1 MKKQDRYF
9 YPAIFTYE
17 KNQEIAITF
26 PDFDVAT
33 SGENDDDALLSA
45 RECLGITIYGLEE
58 DNETIPEPSALSSIE
73 VNKNECAVLIDVFMP
88 SIRMANVNK
97 SVNRTVTLPAWLN
110 SAALENNLNF
120 SQVLQDALKERLG
133 VN

>member
-17 KNQEIAITF
+17 EGQEIAITF
-26 PDFDVAT
+26 PDFEVAT

-58 DNETIPEPSALSSIE
+58 DNESIPEPSALSSIE

-88 SIRMANVNK
+88 SSEWRMLINLL
-97 SVNRTVTLPAWLN
+97 TVL
-110 SAALENNLNF
+110 
-120 SQVLQDALKERLG
+120 
-133 VN
+133 

>member
-17 KNQEIAITF
+17 ENQEIAITF

-58 DNETIPEPSALSSIE
+58 DNKTIPKPSALSSIE

-88 SIRMANVNK
+88 SSEWRMLINLL
-97 SVNRTVTLPAWLN
+97 TVL
-110 SAALENNLNF
+110 
-120 SQVLQDALKERLG
+120 
-133 VN
+133 

>member
-17 KNQEIAITF
+17 ENQEIAITF

-58 DNETIPEPSALSSIE
+58 DNETIPKPSALSSIE

-88 SIRMANVNK
+88 SIRMANINK
-97 SVNRTVTLPAWLN
+97 SGRQIGRA
-110 SAALENNLNF
+110 SCR
-120 SQVLQDALKERLG
+120 ER
-133 VN
+133 V

>member
-17 KNQEIAITF
+17 EGQEIAITF
-26 PDFDVAT
+26 PDFEVTT

-58 DNETIPEPSALSSIE
+58 DNETIPKPSALSSIE

-97 SVNRTVTLPAWLN
+97 SINRTVTLPAWLN

>member
-17 KNQEIAITF
+17 ENQEIAITF

-58 DNETIPEPSALSSIE
+58 DNETIPKPSALSSIE

-120 SQVLQDALKERLG
+120 SQVLQDALKKRLG